1 MNQTTG
7 HMSPTRLALIVF
19 TFLALAAVGVLI
31 SRWDRDA
38 PAPIDEPIGQS
49 SKSPGVPL
57 MREVTEQVGLD
68 FVHQV
73 ENPDRYFFPA
83 ILGSGAALLDIDG
96 DGDLDLYLAN
106 TAPIDE
112 RRQLVE
118 SAAGTTNRLLRQEPD
133 GRFVDITAG
142 SGLDD
147 RAYSMG
153 IAVGDVNN
161 DGFPDVYVSNY
172 GPDRM
177 YLNNGDGTFRDIT
190 GPAGINNRGWGCSA
204 CFFDYDRD
212 GWLDLF
218 VTNYVRYDPS
228 KRCRYLRGREEF
240 CAPQAFEP
248 TTDRFFHNETG
259 KMVAGNDRRVP
270 VRFSDVTISSGIA
283 DQRGTGLGV
292 VCADFNDDRWPDVY
306 VANDQM
312 ANFLWINQ
320 HDGTFRDEAV
330 LRGCAVDMQGRPQ
343 GSMGIA
349 VGDADGD
356 AKLDLFVT
364 HFEGENNALY
374 RSLGGEGFTERCVQA
389 GLALP
394 SLALTGFG
402 TAFVDLDHDGRL
414 DLLLA
419 NGRTQRRSSGK
430 AQSFWD
436 DYAEPNQ
443 IFLATGN
450 GQFTEFSGSS
460 DPFVSTIEVSRALA
474 VGDIDNDGDVDAV
487 ITNTAGRARIY
498 FNDFSGAGHWLQVRV
513 VEPDLGGRNAH
524 GAVVTLVAGSRR
536 FVQLANPGFS
546 YLASNDPRVHFGLG
560 SLTTIDR
567 IEVVWPDGSEEL
579 FSGGPVDRLRMLE
592 HGRGT
597 VP

>member
-1 MNQTTG
+1 MLIGSSVLAVAAIAVLLGLWIFDSNVLDPVDD
-7 HMSPTRLALIVF
+7 STR
-19 TFLALAAVGVLI
+19 
-31 SRWDRDA
+31 
-38 PAPIDEPIGQS
+38 
-49 SKSPGVPL
+49 PL
-57 MREVTEQVGLD
+57 MREVTRQVGLD

-73 ENPDRYFFPA
+73 EDPDQYFFPA

-106 TAPIDE
+106 TAPVDE
-112 RRQLVE
+112 RRRLRN
-118 SAAGTTNRLLRQEPD
+118 AAGGTTNRLLRQESD

-147 RAYSMG
+147 SGYSMG

-161 DGFPDVYVSNY
+161 DGFPDIYVTNY

-177 YLNNGDGTFRDIT
+177 YLNNGDGTFLDVT
-190 GPAGINNRGWGCSA
+190 GPAGINNRQWGCSA

-240 CAPQAFEP
+240 CAPQTFEP
-248 TTDRFFHNETG
+248 TTDRLFHNETG
-259 KMVAGNDRRVP
+259 KLDGQDKDRVP

-283 DQRGTGLGV
+283 DQRGSGLGV

-320 HDGTFRDEAV
+320 HDGTFRDEAI
-330 LRGCAVDMQGRPQ
+330 LRGCAVDMEGRPQ

-364 HFEGENNALY
+364 HFDGETNALY
-374 RSLGGEGFTERCVQA
+374 RSLGGDGFRESCVQA

-394 SLALTGFG
+394 SLPLTGFG
-402 TAFVDLDHDGRL
+402 TAFVDLDHDGHL
-414 DLLLA
+414 DLLLV
-419 NGRTQRRSSGK
+419 NGRTHRHNTDDRKGR
-430 AQSFWD
+430 SFWD

-443 IFLATGN
+443 IFLATGD
-450 GQFTEFSGSS
+450 GQFREFTGRG
-460 DPFVSTIEVSRALA
+460 DPFVSTVEVSRALA

-498 FNDFSGAGHWLQVRV
+498 MNESTGPGHWLQVRV
-513 VEPDLGGRNAH
+513 VEPTLGGRNAH
-524 GAVVTLVAGSRR
+524 GAVVTLVTGSRR
-536 FVQLANPGFS
+536 YVQLANPGFS

-560 SLTTIDR
+560 SVTAIER
-567 IEVVWPDGSEEL
+567 IEVAWPDGSQEV
-579 FSGGPVDRLRMLE
+579 FSGGGVDRLRVLE